1 MAWRGAPWNFS
12 HITAGLN
19 RASSLVEVGTS
30 GFLFISE
37 IDVRDSVE
45 LKQRSQV
52 SSCVEAWNFA
62 CLSSYSWGV
71 RPLVEL
77 HLEPAAFSRG
87 CNQGVSAPC
96 VVTSSSGLHS
106 KRCPGI
112 RTYLEWTGK
121 SVSFGMWHDPR
132 GFFSSFN
139 VRPAS
144 S

>member
-1 MAWRGAPWNFS
+1 MSTWGTRSCLLREFRSSVAWRGAPWNFS

-77 HLEPAAFSRG
+77 HLEPAAFLKDATRG
-87 CNQGVSAPC
+87 
-96 VVTSSSGLHS
+96 
-106 KRCPGI
+106 
-112 RTYLEWTGK
+112 
-121 SVSFGMWHDPR
+121 SVPL
-132 GFFSSFN
+132 
-139 VRPAS
+139 VL
-144 S
+144 